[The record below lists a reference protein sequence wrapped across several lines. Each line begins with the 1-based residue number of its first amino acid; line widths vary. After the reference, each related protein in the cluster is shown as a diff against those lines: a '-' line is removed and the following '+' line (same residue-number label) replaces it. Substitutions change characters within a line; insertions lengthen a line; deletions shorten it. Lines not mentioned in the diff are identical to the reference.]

1 MGVEC
6 SHGEF
11 GNSVTSVVFIGRHSR
26 VRATDI
32 NSRALR
38 QLHAQHVMHGDRLIC
53 GPQFVETVRTK
64 RTDAQAEIDLGE
76 RPNRDRHGGMIV
88 LRSRRIRGKS
98 VAKSRSAA
106 CSKSRTRIPN
116 LAGTIQQPCAD
127 AQPAGWARAEDN
139 PAPANRSNQHPG
151 KATGGRW
158 KSHRQKRPREIR
170 FCTSRRRGRV
180 RWPVYGL
187 PRRPAKFHR
196 APRTPPAST
205 PDPETP
211 PILPPATQSHD
222 PRSGR
227 HQKPPTTYR
236 PASEW

>member
-76 RPNRDRHGGMIV
+76 RP
-88 LRSRRIRGKS
+88 RSEEHTSELQSRGHLVCRLLLEKKKNTKQIK
-98 VAKSRSAA
+98 VQAA
-106 CSKSRTRIPN
+106 
-116 LAGTIQQPCAD
+116 
-127 AQPAGWARAEDN
+127 
-139 PAPANRSNQHPG
+139 
-151 KATGGRW
+151 
-158 KSHRQKRPREIR
+158 
-170 FCTSRRRGRV
+170 
-180 RWPVYGL
+180 
-187 PRRPAKFHR
+187 
-196 APRTPPAST
+196 
-205 PDPETP
+205 
-211 PILPPATQSHD
+211 
-222 PRSGR
+222 
-227 HQKPPTTYR
+227 TTTKT
-236 PASEW
+236 A